1 MGKQR
6 KALKGRKT
14 QVSVDPIDLFL
25 QTATRHFGAAQAQLL
40 TDALRQLIGP
50 ARANVWIAWLA
61 RGGFW
66 ASFAVQAIASL
77 HPGQFFARRRLLP
90 AGITAARV
98 DEVWEELI
106 EGLQV
111 GLAAAPAG
119 PVVPAPGAVPA
130 APTHAPIT
138 FAEEAAVFFAELPR
152 VIMAW
157 AADWWP
163 WIVGVVMVSFSL
175 IFIFWAQAQ
184 RWATVALTWLAP
196 SVVDQTSVW
205 LDLSLF
211 AGIVAALFVGV
222 GIVRAFATAT
232 PGNLFNRGNLVMPVV
247 GTIIAVPVMAM
258 TYALA
263 LDFVILAARIVGT
276 PLPIILELVK
286 KTDRWAMLFA
296 APSFGVL
303 MFFTGIILAVDSLA
317 DGIGTRLALAL
328 GMGRVNIPLERI
340 GFGIRGFGLAILAG
354 FSLFHLATTRW
365 PSPQQV
371 EDFLF
376 YGLGLMLLSGI
387 ILTWGG
393 VQSNPKVRKR
403 LSIGFVAIITLTTL
417 YVWYQGRHAGEI
429 ESAAHTAAVSAEANR
444 PWIVSA
450 WHTFTGA
457 SFISGAL
464 IGTFCIIP
472 ALAFFDIFVGK
483 GKTLGE
489 MIAWTIVGV
498 PSVFALAGILWGWMS
513 FLLTY
518 HPHW

>member
-6 KALKGRKT
+6 KALTDGKT
-14 QVSVDPIDLFL
+14 QTKMDPVDLFL

-50 ARANVWIAWLA
+50 ARANTWIAWIA

-66 ASFAVQAIASL
+66 ANFAVQAIASL

-98 DEVWEELI
+98 DEVWEELV
-106 EGLQV
+106 EGIQT
-111 GLAAAPAG
+111 GIAHPAG
-119 PVVPAPGAVPA
+119 PAPAPGAAPA
-130 APTHAPIT
+130 APAHAPIT
-138 FAEEAAVFFAELPR
+138 FAEEMAVFFAELPR

-163 WIVGVVMVSFSL
+163 WIVGGMMLSFSL
-175 IFIFWAQAQ
+175 IFILWAQAQ

-205 LDLSLF
+205 LDLSLGV
-211 AGIVAALFVGV
+211 GIITALFVGFGV
-222 GIVRAFATAT
+222 VRAFATAA
-232 PGNLFNRGNLVMPVV
+232 PGSLFDRGNLVMPVV
-247 GTIIAVPVMAM
+247 GTVFAVPVMAM
-258 TYALA
+258 TYSLS
-263 LDFVILAARIVGT
+263 LDIIILAARIVGT

-286 KTDRWAMLFA
+286 KTDRWAILFA
-296 APSFGVL
+296 APSFGSL
-303 MFFTGIILAVDSLA
+303 MFFTGIILAIDSLA
-317 DGIGTRLALAL
+317 DGIGTRLAVAL

-340 GFGIRGFGLAILAG
+340 GYGIRGFGLAILSG
-354 FSLFHLATTRW
+354 FALFHLAATRW

-376 YGLGLMLLSGI
+376 YGLGLVVLSGI

-393 VQSNPKVRKR
+393 VQSSPRVRR
-403 LSIGFVAIITLTTL
+403 WLSIGFIVIVTLTTL

-429 ESAAHTAAVSAEANR
+429 ENAAHTAATTAEAHR

-450 WHTFTGA
+450 WHLLA
-457 SFISGAL
+457 NLSFISGL
-464 IGTFCIIP
+464 TIGAICFVP
-472 ALAFFDIFVGK
+472 ALCFFDIFVGR
-483 GKTLGE
+483 GKTWGE
-489 MIAWTIVGV
+489 KIAWTALGA
-498 PSVFALAGILWGWMS
+498 PSAFAILGIIWGWIL
-513 FLLTY
+513 FLVHY